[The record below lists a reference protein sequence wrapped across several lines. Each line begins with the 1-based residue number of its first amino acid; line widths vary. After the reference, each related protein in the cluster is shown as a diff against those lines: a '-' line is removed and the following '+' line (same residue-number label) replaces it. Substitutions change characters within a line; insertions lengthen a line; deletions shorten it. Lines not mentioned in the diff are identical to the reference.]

1 MSISVLCNYISN
13 NMKVLPIKAAENC
26 QPADFSRF
34 ISPEREKKENN
45 SFCFEP
51 ISAQCF
57 YMKRDTGL
65 KWVK

>member
-1 MSISVLCNYISN
+1 
-13 NMKVLPIKAAENC
+13 MKVLPIKAAENC